1 MVTVARTEPQKN
13 GAAPPEVVGAK
24 KKIASPRIAKTPRKT
39 KASSPR
45 AKSSKTTTAKIAK
58 PSIRKAS
65 APKSGI
71 RKASAPKP
79 GIRKASAQKP
89 KVQKARVQKATIQK
103 ARVQKTRAPKNTRTA
118 KATSKQMLA
127 RAAIAIGGG
136 SARDF
141 AKTCQ
146 GWARQIKKAKTL
158 DEPGRNYLDLFVK
171 MIDWLDAQEAAA
183 RQFEEIRKAGPRLA
197 PKPSHTA

>member
-1 MVTVARTEPQKN
+1 
-13 GAAPPEVVGAK
+13 
-24 KKIASPRIAKTPRKT
+24 
-39 KASSPR
+39 
-45 AKSSKTTTAKIAK
+45 
-58 PSIRKAS
+58 
-65 APKSGI
+65 
-71 RKASAPKP
+71 
-79 GIRKASAQKP
+79 
-89 KVQKARVQKATIQK
+89 
-103 ARVQKTRAPKNTRTA
+103 
-118 KATSKQMLA
+118 MLA
-127 RAAIAIGGG
+127 RAAIAIGSG

>member
-1 MVTVARTEPQKN
+1 
-13 GAAPPEVVGAK
+13 
-24 KKIASPRIAKTPRKT
+24 
-39 KASSPR
+39 
-45 AKSSKTTTAKIAK
+45 
-58 PSIRKAS
+58 
-65 APKSGI
+65 
-71 RKASAPKP
+71 
-79 GIRKASAQKP
+79 
-89 KVQKARVQKATIQK
+89 
-103 ARVQKTRAPKNTRTA
+103 
-118 KATSKQMLA
+118 MLA
-127 RAAIAIGGG
+127 RAAIAIGNG

>member
-1 MVTVARTEPQKN
+1 
-13 GAAPPEVVGAK
+13 
-24 KKIASPRIAKTPRKT
+24 
-39 KASSPR
+39 
-45 AKSSKTTTAKIAK
+45 
-58 PSIRKAS
+58 
-65 APKSGI
+65 
-71 RKASAPKP
+71 
-79 GIRKASAQKP
+79 
-89 KVQKARVQKATIQK
+89 
-103 ARVQKTRAPKNTRTA
+103 
-118 KATSKQMLA
+118 MLA
-127 RAAIAIGGG
+127 RAAIDIGGG